1 MSYQNYVQQIQ
12 QLMALGLFVPQI
24 NYSIMPCL
32 PLRVP
37 VLNQQPISQPPPPN
51 QADDSPDEDDT
62 DERSLFCANL
72 DQNVTEELFYELFL
86 QAGPIQKVYI
96 PKDNNGKRRTFG
108 FVTYKYR
115 CTPLYALQLY
125 QGIALFGKRLDIKL
139 QRKGNALI

>member
-1 MSYQNYVQQIQ
+1 MSYQNYLQQIQ
-12 QLMALGLFVPQI
+12 QLMAWGLFIPPI

-32 PLRVP
+32 PLTVP
-37 VLNQQPISQPPPPN
+37 IQNQQAISQPSPPN
-51 QADDSPDEDDT
+51 ETDDSPVEDDT

-115 CTPLYALQLY
+115 CTPFYALQLY
-125 QGIALFGKRLDIKL
+125 QGVVLFGKRLDIKF
-139 QRKGNALI
+139 QGKGNVLI